1 MKNEKLEKAFE
12 DLKKAIRDIEDAG
25 GSILFELNATNDAHI
40 KGVYYNEYL
49 NGVPPLEWGIFL
61 SKSRGTNNQS
71 RAKNFTTRATKCQE
85 IFSKNFLPL
94 SIARIPTIPLLLEC
108 PYKLF

>member
-25 GSILFELNATNDAHI
+25 GSILFELNATNDANI

-49 NGVPPLEWGIFL
+49 NGVYFY
-61 SKSRGTNNQS
+61 QS
-71 RAKNFTTRATKCQE
+71 
-85 IFSKNFLPL
+85 
-94 SIARIPTIPLLLEC
+94 IPHSSGGVFFC
-108 PYKLF
+108 PKGEGYYTSAI

>member
-25 GSILFELNATNDAHI
+25 GSIWFELNATNDAHI

-49 NGVPPLEWGIFL
+49 NGVYF
-61 SKSRGTNNQS
+61 
-71 RAKNFTTRATKCQE
+71 
-85 IFSKNFLPL
+85 
-94 SIARIPTIPLLLEC
+94 
-108 PYKLF
+108 Y

>member
-1 MKNEKLEKAFE
+1 MKNEKLKKAFE

-49 NGVPPLEWGIFL
+49 NGVYF
-61 SKSRGTNNQS
+61 
-71 RAKNFTTRATKCQE
+71 
-85 IFSKNFLPL
+85 
-94 SIARIPTIPLLLEC
+94 
-108 PYKLF
+108 Y